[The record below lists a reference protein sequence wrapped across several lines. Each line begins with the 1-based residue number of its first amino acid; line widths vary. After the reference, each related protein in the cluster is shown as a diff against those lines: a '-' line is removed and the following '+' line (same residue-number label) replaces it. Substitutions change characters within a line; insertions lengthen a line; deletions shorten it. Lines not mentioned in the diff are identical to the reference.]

1 MLNLNNKK
9 ELILEVLNSYENL
22 TIEQLESLINNT
34 NLNGVS
40 FVSVK
45 GYSSEKSN
53 NTEVANQVIN
63 IGASYKN
70 MLKKDTNIYAN
81 FDLSSVDVDAFN
93 YDTINTNGLTLNEY
107 KKAVKDSLE
116 IALNELS
123 QPKKKKVS
131 NDIYFNNALA
141 FNTNTRKLS
150 LLGQTI
156 NKTIEKKGTFKVVKS
171 APKTIAKKLI
181 ERKAKGKT
189 QTLRRFAIDNL
200 VGSVKVSGE
209 VVEIG

>member
-200 VGSVKVSGE
+200 AGSVKVSGE
-209 VVEIG
+209 TIEIG